1 MKHFGTDG
9 IRGIANKDLTSELAL
24 KVGRA
29 AGLFFGGDVII
40 AKDPRLSSDML
51 ETALISGILS
61 TGVNAYRMGI
71 LPTPAVSLILSTN
84 GKSGGAMISASHNP
98 IEYNGIKFFSKEG
111 FKLKESEE
119 EEIER
124 LMEEERSLPVGKGG
138 RLLDFTKAREIYI
151 NKILSM
157 NRINLSGIKIAID
170 AAFGATSTVVG
181 EIFNKLK
188 AEVYLFNEE
197 PDGERIN
204 VNCGSTNP
212 KFLSEK
218 LLEIG
223 ADVGFAFDG
232 DGDRV
237 IAIDEEGKI
246 VDGDEIMF
254 ILSRYLNLKSIVITV
269 MSNFGLRS
277 LLKKY
282 NISFY
287 EVPVGD
293 RNVLYKMLETNSP
306 LGGEQSGHII
316 YLPQG
321 KTGDGIITSLLILSA
336 MLRENKPLSLLTEE
350 FVKFP
355 QVLRNVEVK
364 NKELIMKDE
373 EFLREVML
381 WNKKLNGRGRVLVRP
396 SGTENLIRIMV
407 EGEKEEE
414 TETIASLL
422 EESLKK
428 RLAQMNLGDEEGGY
442 PFKG

>member
-29 AGLFFGGDVII
+29 AGLFFGGDIVI

-124 LMEEERSLPVGKGG
+124 LMEKERSLPVGKGG

-350 FVKFP
+350 FVRFP

>member
-29 AGLFFGGDVII
+29 AGLFFDGDIVI

-170 AAFGATSTVVG
+170 AAFGATATVVG

-254 ILSRYLNLKSIVITV
+254 ILSKYLNLKSIVITV

-350 FVKFP
+350 FVRFP

-373 EFLREVML
+373 EFLKEVML
-381 WNKKLNGRGRVLVRP
+381 WNKKLNGRGRFLVRP

>member
-29 AGLFFGGDVII
+29 AGLFFDGDIVI

-124 LMEEERSLPVGKGG
+124 LMEEERPLPVGKGG
-138 RLLDFTKAREIYI
+138 RLLDFTKAKEIYI

-170 AAFGATSTVVG
+170 AAFGATATVVG

-223 ADVGFAFDG
+223 ADVGFTFDG

-269 MSNFGLRS
+269 MTNFGLRS

-373 EFLREVML
+373 EFLKEVML

>member
-29 AGLFFGGDVII
+29 AGLFFDGDIVI

-124 LMEEERSLPVGKGG
+124 LMEKERSLPVGKGG

-254 ILSRYLNLKSIVITV
+254 ILSKYLNLRSIVITV

-282 NISFY
+282 NIFFY

-350 FVKFP
+350 FVRFP

-373 EFLREVML
+373 EFLKEVML

>member
-29 AGLFFGGDVII
+29 AGLFFGGDIVI

-124 LMEEERSLPVGKGG
+124 LMEKERSLPVGKGG

>member
-1 MKHFGTDG
+1 MRYFGTDG

-29 AGLFFGGDVII
+29 ASLFFGGDMVI

-51 ETALISGILS
+51 ETALVSGILS
-61 TGVNAYRMGI
+61 TGVNAYKMGI

-124 LMEEERSLPVGKGG
+124 LMEVERPLPVERGG
-138 RLLDFTKAREIYI
+138 RLFDFSKAKEIYI

-170 AAFGATSTVVG
+170 AAFGATATVVG

-212 KFLSEK
+212 KFLSGK
-218 LLEIG
+218 LSEIG

-254 ILSRYLNLKSIVITV
+254 ILSRYLNLRSIVITV
-269 MSNFGLRS
+269 MSNLGLRY

-350 FVKFP
+350 FVRFP

-373 EFLREVML
+373 EFLKEVML

-428 RLAQMNLGDEEGGY
+428 RLAQNFLGDEEGGY

>member
-124 LMEEERSLPVGKGG
+124 LMEKERSLPVGKGG

-293 RNVLYKMLETNSP
+293 RNVLYKMLETSSP

-350 FVKFP
+350 FVRFP

-373 EFLREVML
+373 EFLKEVML

>member
-1 MKHFGTDG
+1 MKYFGTDG
-9 IRGIANKDLTSELAL
+9 IRGIANKDLTPELAL

-71 LPTPAVSLILSTN
+71 LPTPAVSLVLSTN

-254 ILSRYLNLKSIVITV
+254 ILSKYLNLKSIVITV

-350 FVKFP
+350 FVRFP

>member
-124 LMEEERSLPVGKGG
+124 LMEKERSLPVGKGG

-254 ILSRYLNLKSIVITV
+254 ILSKYLNLRSIVITV

-350 FVKFP
+350 FVRFP

>member
-254 ILSRYLNLKSIVITV
+254 ILSKYLNLKSIVITV

-350 FVKFP
+350 FVRFP

-373 EFLREVML
+373 EFLKEVML

-414 TETIASLL
+414 TESIASLL

>member
-254 ILSRYLNLKSIVITV
+254 ILSKYLNLKSIVITV

-350 FVKFP
+350 FVRFP

-373 EFLREVML
+373 EFLKEVML

>member
-29 AGLFFGGDVII
+29 AGLFFDGDIVI

-124 LMEEERSLPVGKGG
+124 LMEKERSLPVGKGG

-282 NISFY
+282 NIFFY

-350 FVKFP
+350 FVRFP

-373 EFLREVML
+373 EFLKEVML

>member
-350 FVKFP
+350 FVRFP

-373 EFLREVML
+373 EFLKEVML

>member
-254 ILSRYLNLKSIVITV
+254 ILSKYLNLKSIVITV

-350 FVKFP
+350 FVRFP

>member
-29 AGLFFGGDVII
+29 AGLFFGGDIVI

-124 LMEEERSLPVGKGG
+124 LMEKERSLPVGKGG

-254 ILSRYLNLKSIVITV
+254 ILSKYLNLKSIVITV

>member
-124 LMEEERSLPVGKGG
+124 LMEKERSLPVGKGG

-254 ILSRYLNLKSIVITV
+254 ILSKYLNLKSIVITV

-350 FVKFP
+350 FVRFP

-373 EFLREVML
+373 EFLKEVML

>member
-29 AGLFFGGDVII
+29 AGLFFDGDIVI

-254 ILSRYLNLKSIVITV
+254 ILSKYLNLKSIVITV

-350 FVKFP
+350 FVRFP

-373 EFLREVML
+373 EFLKEVML